1 MSLFSSHISPRRRPF
16 GFIVGVPLL
25 LLSACG
31 YQLQSYER
39 MPEEMQVTYLQA
51 PDHYSQ
57 FYRQLRRA
65 LDDAGITLTRD
76 PGQAMATLVIAKD
89 ETGQRL
95 VTVSAQ
101 NEPLEFEVFYKVSYL
116 VRSIN
121 GELLPAQSISV
132 TRDYTYDRTIV
143 LGKRQEE
150 EILREELVRDL
161 VRRVLRSLNTIG
173 NGAT

>member
-1 MSLFSSHISPRRRPF
+1 MSLSK
-16 GFIVGVPLL
+16 LL
-25 LLSACG
+25 FACVCLFLAACG
-31 YQLQSYER
+31 YQLQNYER
-39 MPEEMQVTYLQA
+39 LPPEMQLTYLQA
-51 PDHYSQ
+51 ADHYSQ

-65 LDDAGITLTRD
+65 LDDAGITLTND
-76 PGQAMATLVIAKD
+76 PGQAMATLVITKD

-101 NEPLEFEVFYKVSYL
+101 NEPLEFEVFYEVSYM
-116 VRSIN
+116 VRSKDE
-121 GELLPAQSISV
+121 ELLPAQPIMV

-161 VRRVLRSLNTIG
+161 VRRVLRSLNSIG

>member
-1 MSLFSSHISPRRRPF
+1 MLWFRLKIACASLLI
-16 GFIVGVPLL
+16 
-25 LLSACG
+25 SACG

-39 MPEEMQVTYLQA
+39 LPAQMQITYLQA

-65 LDDAGITLTRD
+65 LDDAGITLTND
-76 PGQAMATLVIAKD
+76 PGQALATMVITKD

-101 NEPLEFEVFYKVSYL
+101 NEPLEFEVFYEVRYM
-116 VRSIN
+116 VRSN
-121 GELLPAQSISV
+121 DGELLPAQSISV

-150 EILREELVRDL
+150 EILREELARDM

-173 NGAT
+173 NGST

>member
-1 MSLFSSHISPRRRPF
+1 MSLSR
-16 GFIVGVPLL
+16 LL
-25 LLSACG
+25 IACVCLFLAACG
-31 YQLQSYER
+31 YQLQSYNR
-39 MPEEMQVTYLQA
+39 LPAEMQLTYLQA
-51 PDHYSQ
+51 TDHYSQ

-65 LDDAGITLTRD
+65 LDDAGITLTKD
-76 PGQAMATLVIAKD
+76 PGQAVATLVIAKD

-101 NEPLEFEVFYKVSYL
+101 NEPLEFEVFYEVSYM
-116 VRSIN
+116 VRSN
-121 GELLPAQSISV
+121 DEELLPVQSIFV

-150 EILREELVRDL
+150 EILREELVRDM
-161 VRRVLRSLNTIG
+161 VRRVLRSLNSIG

>member
-1 MSLFSSHISPRRRPF
+1 MSLSR
-16 GFIVGVPLL
+16 LL
-25 LLSACG
+25 IACVCLFLAACG
-31 YQLQSYER
+31 YQLQSYNR
-39 MPEEMQVTYLQA
+39 LPAEMQLTYLQA
-51 PDHYSQ
+51 TDHYSQ

-65 LDDAGITLTRD
+65 LDDAGITLTKD

-101 NEPLEFEVFYKVSYL
+101 NEPLEFEVFYEVSYM
-116 VRSIN
+116 VRSN
-121 GELLPAQSISV
+121 DEELLPVQSIFV

-150 EILREELVRDL
+150 EILREELVRDM
-161 VRRVLRSLNTIG
+161 VRRVLRSLNSIG